1 MKKFTLRPYQ
11 QEAAD
16 AAVAF
21 LKDPKEKGNGLIVLA
36 TGLGKSLVAAEI
48 ANQLNSDVLVFC
60 PSKEILEQNYRKMKT
75 YTDDCS
81 MYSASVGKKEISKI
95 TFATIGSVKN
105 TKSFFEHF
113 EYIIVDEC
121 HLCDPS
127 VGMYRMFFDYMGRK
141 IIGMTA
147 TPYRLV
153 TTGQRYNFKER
164 KMDLSNA
171 ESRLIPIV
179 GEGQLFSK
187 VVYNIDT
194 EYALKQGYLAN
205 LRYFDV
211 RSDDM
216 KKCTIFPNTSGA
228 EFSERSLQWMEEHTD
243 FYNHMVSIIKRLQNP
258 KNGKKRNGILCFV
271 RLTEVAQLMTTQ
283 IDNCR
288 LVTGKTPKKEREQ
301 ILKDFADRKF
311 DVLLNVNCLCEETEL
326 LTERGWVGID
336 DIKRDDS
343 IAQYE
348 DGKIDFAKPLAIIH
362 NDAYMED
369 FVEMD
374 GKYAK
379 FKVTSNH
386 NMLVA
391 LTDYSARKGHYKLT
405 EAKDIVNRPIAFPI
419 CGFADVRDIKTEYPK
434 GKASRKRFISYNS
447 CVYRKKGDSP
457 ERAQRK
463 AEELWERKSKMF
475 YKNPDDVTIDEC
487 KFIGF
492 MLGDGS
498 FHKGRYSFVQSL
510 RNPQMCEWIERLM
523 RKCGIHFTKKLHHPS
538 SIIVNGKVCDV
549 KDYYHYD
556 LCTGRGG
563 DGQYVPTNLSH
574 LIPYLNKKGSELFWG
589 FNRSQFFSLCEGLFM
604 ANGNHGNANHE
615 YYGQQFITPHKELV
629 DLLQAVGVCRGY
641 NVNIGEKDKGRYKN
655 GLYWM
660 GIQDK
665 RFMYVVRDFAKTV
678 HNQKPERVWCVSMP
692 KGTIVTR
699 YRGRVTIMGNCL
711 AVGYDRPD
719 LDTVLLGCP
728 TMSLARYYQELGRA
742 IRPYKDKEGWII
754 DLGGNVKRFGEVHKL
769 KFRQNGFGEWDV
781 YNDVRKLTN
790 VKL

>member
-258 KNGKKRNGILCFV
+258 KNGRKRNGILCFV

-311 DVLLNVNCLCEETEL
+311 DVLLNV
-326 LTERGWVGID
+326 
-336 DIKRDDS
+336 
-343 IAQYE
+343 
-348 DGKIDFAKPLAIIH
+348 
-362 NDAYMED
+362 
-369 FVEMD
+369 
-374 GKYAK
+374 
-379 FKVTSNH
+379 
-386 NMLVA
+386 
-391 LTDYSARKGHYKLT
+391 
-405 EAKDIVNRPIAFPI
+405 
-419 CGFADVRDIKTEYPK
+419 
-434 GKASRKRFISYNS
+434 
-447 CVYRKKGDSP
+447 
-457 ERAQRK
+457 
-463 AEELWERKSKMF
+463 
-475 YKNPDDVTIDEC
+475 
-487 KFIGF
+487 
-492 MLGDGS
+492 
-498 FHKGRYSFVQSL
+498 
-510 RNPQMCEWIERLM
+510 
-523 RKCGIHFTKKLHHPS
+523 
-538 SIIVNGKVCDV
+538 
-549 KDYYHYD
+549 
-556 LCTGRGG
+556 
-563 DGQYVPTNLSH
+563 
-574 LIPYLNKKGSELFWG
+574 
-589 FNRSQFFSLCEGLFM
+589 
-604 ANGNHGNANHE
+604 
-615 YYGQQFITPHKELV
+615 
-629 DLLQAVGVCRGY
+629 
-641 NVNIGEKDKGRYKN
+641 
-655 GLYWM
+655 
-660 GIQDK
+660 
-665 RFMYVVRDFAKTV
+665 
-678 HNQKPERVWCVSMP
+678 
-692 KGTIVTR
+692 
-699 YRGRVTIMGNCL
+699 NCL